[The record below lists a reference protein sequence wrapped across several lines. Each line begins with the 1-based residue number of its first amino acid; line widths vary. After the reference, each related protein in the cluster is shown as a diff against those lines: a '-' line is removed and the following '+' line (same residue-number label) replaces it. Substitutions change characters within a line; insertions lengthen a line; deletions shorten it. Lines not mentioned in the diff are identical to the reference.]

1 MPWGPTCPLLSLGLV
16 LRFACGP
23 VPSRLVPFG
32 LLRCDHFDAAA
43 GLLDGRD
50 GRLRGASHLES
61 ELGLDLALAQQA
73 HAITQAPEHAGR
85 DQRLAVDSLG
95 NVETAGIDRLL
106 QAVEIDLDIVQ
117 PMNVVEAALGHAH
130 VERHLA
136 AFEAVDG
143 HARSRRLAFAAPAG
157 GLALARADAPANA
170 HARLAGAR
178 IVGELIEPHGRPVPY
193 STRTRWRTL
202 LIMPRTADVSSSS
215 RLRRILLS
223 PRPMRVCR

>member
-16 LRFACGP
+16 LRLAYGP

-32 LLRCDHFDAAA
+32 PLGRDHFDAAA
-43 GLLDGRD
+43 GRFDSRD
-50 GRLRGASHLES
+50 GRLRRAGHFER
-61 ELGLDLALAQQA
+61 ELGLDLPLAQQA
-73 HAITQAPEHAGR
+73 HAIAQTPEHAGR
-85 DQRLAVDSLG
+85 DQRLAVDGLG
-95 NVETAGIDRLL
+95 NVEPAGIHRLL
-106 QAVEIDLDIVQ
+106 QAVQIDLDEVQ

-130 VERHLA
+130 VEWHLA
-136 AFEAVDG
+136 ALEAVDG
-143 HARSRRLAFAAPAG
+143 DARSRRLAFAAPAG
-157 GLALARADAPANA
+157 GLTLARADATADA

-178 IVGELIEPHGRPVPY
+178 IVGELVEPHGRPVPY

-223 PRPMRVCR
+223 PRPIRVCR